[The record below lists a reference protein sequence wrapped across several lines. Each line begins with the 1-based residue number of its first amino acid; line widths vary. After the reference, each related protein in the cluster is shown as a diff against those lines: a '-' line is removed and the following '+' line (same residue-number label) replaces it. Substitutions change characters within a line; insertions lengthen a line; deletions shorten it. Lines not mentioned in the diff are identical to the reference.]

1 MQYQYRTYKRYIL
14 PVPASVHEVSLALL
28 AVDHFLAQ
36 RQLLC
41 AQCRPFLSPLNRLF
55 LRHHLKAATRLSAA
69 FSPLSEVVV
78 VIALAVAV
86 SVAVALNG
94 IFAFLVSLCFVSAAA
109 GVARLCRFL
118 LKSLVRAPIYGYR
131 PSG

>member
-1 MQYQYRTYKRYIL
+1 MQYRYRTYIRYIL

-55 LRHHLKAATRLSAA
+55 LRHHLKATTRLSAA

-78 VIALAVAV
+78 VFIAVAV
-86 SVAVALNG
+86 SVAVALVG
-94 IFAFLVSLCFVSAAA
+94 IFVFLVSLCFVRAAA

-131 PSG
+131 PTG